1 MTIEFIEKEQ
11 IWQEEQ
17 TRYWF
22 SVDGEE
28 FCIADTN
35 GEIQLLDSKGCPIEA
50 CNDHDR
56 VKEALVPEY
65 EKRIMD

>member
-22 SVDGEE
+22 LVDGEE

-35 GEIQLLDSKGCPIEA
+35 GETQLLGSDGCPIED
-50 CNDHDR
+50 CNDHNR
-56 VKEALVPEY
+56 VKAALIPEY
-65 EKRIMD
+65 KKRTMD